1 MTNTQDQPNRL
12 DQIESILLQV
22 AQQQQVNTQVITR
35 LENTVQQNSEA
46 IAELRQ
52 ELGES
57 ISHLVGVIGD
67 FAEEAQ
73 QDRVVFQAEIRRIW
87 EYLLQRSGN
96 GSSPPS

>member
-1 MTNTQDQPNRL
+1 MTNTPEQPQSSRL
-12 DQIESILLQV
+12 DRIEAVV
-22 AQQQQVNTQVITR
+22 ASNAEAIANNTQ
-35 LENTVQQNSEA
+35 A

-87 EYLLQRSGN
+87 EYLLQR
-96 GSSPPS
+96 